1 MTRNVDDFWLYIYI
15 SHIDFENTNIV
26 QWHGYVMLW
35 KNCVKI
41 QHSFKYKAAISC
53 LINND
58 D

>member
-1 MTRNVDDFWLYIYI
+1 MLMIFDYIYI
-15 SHIDFENTNIV
+15 YIAHIDFENTNIV